1 VIISSTVGEARK
13 RLLGKILE
21 EGEKVPS
28 KYGETLQSKPA
39 LVVIKKPEYVEEIDL
54 SCWQICGESY
64 MDRVED
70 LLDVSAEKLKMK
82 PYTRRISI
90 PVWLPEDHFC
100 KTSPAITEVSFLYF
114 NDKLNLTTFIRS
126 LDACNYFTADTD
138 FLNYLLDEISER
150 SGLEKG
156 SIAMLVSCPHIY
168 RRDIER
174 IESEATS
181 SKEGFGVNSEAT
193 HLVEDYLSTAWHSAL
208 EEVYHGMEKQTE
220 WGEIF
225 EGQQT
230 SKFLPRLFIEVRKP
244 EEYQIHD
251 KAPFTRSYGIEY
263 AHSYVI
269 YAGCI
274 DRPVNE
280 PILKEGETYTYAERA
295 RYCEADSIKV
305 DQLYT
310 CVEKLKKERCR
321 RDCYVG
327 ISRPWDLMS
336 DEPPCL
342 RGYQLFCEGKKLAGI
357 FYMRSNDIYGAMHA
371 NMFAFATLTAYM
383 SELTGSPS
391 YTYYHFANDAHIYGE
406 FLENVED
413 ILYPETPAFSKRELT
428 HDR

>member
-1 VIISSTVGEARK
+1 MIISTTVSEARK

-21 EGEKVPS
+21 EGKSVPS

-39 LVVIKKPEYVEEIDL
+39 LIVIRRPEYVEEIDL
-54 SCWQICGESY
+54 SCWRICGESY
-64 MDRVED
+64 MDRVEN
-70 LLDVSAEKLKMK
+70 LLDVSAEKLRAK

-90 PVWLPEDHFC
+90 PIWLPKDHLC

-114 NDKLNLTTFIRS
+114 NKRINLTAFVRS
-126 LDACNYFTADTD
+126 LDVCNYFTPDCD
-138 FLNYLLDEISER
+138 FLNYLLDEISEK
-150 SGLEKG
+150 SGLKKG

-168 RRDIER
+168 RRDTER
-174 IESEATS
+174 IENEVIP
-181 SKEGFGVNSEAT
+181 SKEIFGVSNEAT

-208 EEVYHGMEKQTE
+208 EAVYHGKEKQTE
-220 WGEIF
+220 WGEVF
-225 EGQQT
+225 EGQQM

-251 KAPFTRSYGIEY
+251 KAPFTRSYGVEY
-263 AHSYVI
+263 THNYVI

-274 DRPVNE
+274 DRPVSE
-280 PILKEGETYTYAERA
+280 SILKKGEVYTYAERA
-295 RYCEADSIKV
+295 RYCEADSTKI

-310 CVEKLKKERCR
+310 CMEKLKVEKCR

-342 RGYQLFCEGKKLAGI
+342 RGYQLFCENNKLGGI

-371 NMFAFATLTAYM
+371 NMFAFAMLTAYI
-383 SELTGSPS
+383 SELTGFSG

-406 FLENVED
+406 FLEAVKD
-413 ILYPETPAFSKRELT
+413 ILYPETPTFSGHKS
-428 HDR
+428 